1 MYPDRTP
8 GVPPTGG
15 DADETLLRRLGYAQ
29 ELRRRLSGFSNF
41 ALSFSIICILAGGIT
56 SFQLGLGAVG
66 GAAAGLIW
74 PVGVAY
80 CLILALCLAQVA
92 SAFPTAGGLYHWS
105 ALLGGRGWGWGTA
118 WFNLLGLVFV
128 TASVNVGATQLLL
141 AFAAPLAGVDPATLG
156 TWVPALVVAAITLSQ
171 AACNHF
177 GIRLV
182 TRLTDLSG
190 VLILVVAVLLTG
202 ALLAATPAL
211 DWGRLVRFAN
221 YSGSAG
227 GGIWPPEESLTR
239 LAALAL
245 IWPLYTITGYDASA
259 HVAEETHAAADNV
272 PRGIVRSV
280 LISGGFGWVMVAAF
294 VLALPDLGAGAAKG
308 ADVFSWLLSSTLPT
322 PLATTLWIGII
333 AANYCCGLACVTSTS
348 RMIYAFAR
356 DGGLPA
362 APTLRQVSPRWGTPV
377 AAVWLGA
384 GLAFACTLYTPVYS
398 TLTAGAVI
406 FIYVSYLM
414 PILAG
419 LRACGGRW
427 RRMGPFD
434 LGVGRFRALALLALA
449 GGIGVVWVGIQ
460 PPNDAALPLAG
471 GAALLLG
478 AVWWGGVR
486 RRFPGP
492 PVAALAPDEP

>member
-1 MYPDRTP
+1 MHPTP
-8 GVPPTGG
+8 APGAPPPGG
-15 DADETLLRRLGYAQ
+15 DADEALLRRLGYAQ
-29 ELRRRLSGFSNF
+29 ELRRRMSGFSNF

-56 SFQLGLGAVG
+56 SFQLGFGAVG
-66 GAAAGLIW
+66 GAAAGVVW

-80 CLILALCLAQVA
+80 CLMVALCLAQIA

-105 ALLGGRGWGWGTA
+105 ALLGGRGWGWATA

-128 TASVNVGATQLLL
+128 TASVNVGATQLLIT
-141 AFAAPLAGVDPATLG
+141 FAAPLAGWNAAAFGP
-156 TWVPALVVAAITLSQ
+156 WVQAAVVAAITLSQ

-190 VLILVVAVLLTG
+190 VLILVVAVVLTV
-202 ALLAATPAL
+202 ALLAAAPAL

-221 YSGSAG
+221 HSGPAG
-227 GGIWPPEESLTR
+227 GGVWPPEGSLTR

-259 HVAEETHAAADNV
+259 HAAEETREAAHNV

-280 LISGGFGWVMVAAF
+280 LLSGGFGWVMVAAF
-294 VLALPDLGAGAAKG
+294 VLALPDVGAGAAKG
-308 ADVFSWLLSSTLPT
+308 ADVFSWLLASTLPA
-322 PLATTLWIGII
+322 PLAAALWAGII

-348 RMIYAFAR
+348 RMIFAFAR

-362 APTLRQVSPRWGTPV
+362 AGTLRRVSPRWGTPV
-377 AAVWLGA
+377 AAVWVGA

-406 FIYVSYLM
+406 FVYVSYLM

-419 LRACGGRW
+419 LGACGGRW

-434 LGVGRFRALALLALA
+434 LGAGRFRLLATLALL
-449 GGIGVVWVGIQ
+449 GGVGVVWVGIQ
-460 PPNDAALPLAG
+460 PPNEAALPLAA
-471 GAALLLG
+471 GAALVLAG
-478 AVWWGGVR
+478 VWWGGVR

-492 PVAALAPDEP
+492 PVAALTPE

>member
-1 MYPDRTP
+1 MHPSPTP
-8 GVPPTGG
+8 GVPPPGG
-15 DADETLLRRLGYAQ
+15 DADEALLRRLGYAQ
-29 ELRRRLSGFSNF
+29 ELRRRMSGFSNF

-56 SFQLGLGAVG
+56 SFQLGFGAVG
-66 GAAAGLIW
+66 GAAAGIVW
-74 PVGVAY
+74 PAGVAY
-80 CLILALCLAQVA
+80 CLIVALCLAQVA

-105 ALLGGRGWGWGTA
+105 ALLGGRGWGWATA

-156 TWVPALVVAAITLSQ
+156 PGVQAAVVGAITLTQ

-190 VLILVVAVLLTG
+190 VRILVVAVVLTV
-202 ALLAATPAL
+202 ALLAAAPAL

-221 YSGSAG
+221 HSGAAG
-227 GGIWPPEESLTR
+227 GGIWPPEESLSR

-259 HVAEETHAAADNV
+259 HAAEETREAARNV

-280 LISGGFGWVMVAAF
+280 LLSGGFGWVMVAAF
-294 VLALPDLGAGAAKG
+294 VLALPDVGAGAAKG
-308 ADVFSWLLSSTLPT
+308 AEVFSWLLSSTLPT
-322 PLATTLWIGII
+322 PLATALWAGII

-362 APTLRQVSPRWGTPV
+362 AGTLRRVSPRWGTPV
-377 AAVWLGA
+377 AAVWVGA
-384 GLAFACTLYTPVYS
+384 SLAFACTLYTPVYS

-419 LRACGGRW
+419 LRACGGSW

-434 LGVGRFRALALLALA
+434 LGVGRFRLLALLALT
-449 GGIGVVWVGIQ
+449 GGVGVVWVGIQ
-460 PPNDAALPLAG
+460 PPNDAALPLAA
-471 GAALLLG
+471 GAALLL
-478 AVWWGGVR
+478 ALLWWGGVR

-492 PVAALAPDEP
+492 PVAALTPD